1 MKMQIQ
7 KWGNSLAIR
16 IPKSFAQET
25 SLDQGTVVDLALE
38 EGEII
43 IRPVVEPPYSL
54 DELLAKVTKGNI
66 HSEVDTGPAQGKEIW

>member
-1 MKMQIQ
+1 MKIQIQ

-25 SLDQGTVVDLALE
+25 RIDQGTVVDLALE

-43 IRPVVEPPYSL
+43 IRPVVEPQYSL
-54 DELLAKVTKGNI
+54 DELLSRVTKENI
-66 HSEVDTGPAQGKEIW
+66 HSEVDTGPAQGKELG